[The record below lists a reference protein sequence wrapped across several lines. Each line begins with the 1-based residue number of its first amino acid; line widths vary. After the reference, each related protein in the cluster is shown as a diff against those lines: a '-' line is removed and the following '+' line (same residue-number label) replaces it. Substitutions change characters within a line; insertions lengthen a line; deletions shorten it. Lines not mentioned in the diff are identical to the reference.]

1 MTRDSDD
8 RRPLDLAPA
17 GGGEALTDR
26 RLRQATAAFVAL
38 GVALRVA
45 RYLMNY
51 PLWWDEA
58 FVAVNFLRRG
68 YLDLLRPLDY
78 GQVCPILFLWA
89 ELTAVKLLGV
99 SEWSLRLVPL
109 ACAVAGV
116 FLFRVAAG
124 LVLRGVPL
132 LLAVAVF
139 AVSFHPVRH
148 AADLKPYAGDLLA
161 ALVLLTSALAW
172 WRSPGRAA
180 WLWAL
185 AAAAP
190 VALAGSHP
198 AVFVAGGVGLGL
210 APAVVRSGSRGVR
223 VAYSAFLLATAATFL
238 GLFVVFTG
246 AQASAT
252 LGTMRAQWGQGFPP
266 RNDPTG
272 LARWLVS
279 VHTGGMFAYPCGG
292 EHGASAATLALF
304 AAGAVVLVRRGR
316 GTVAG
321 VCLAPFGVA
330 LAAAALRR
338 YPYGGVA
345 HGTCARIM
353 QYLVPSVCLLTGL
366 GAAALVARISRPRLR
381 FRVLRLGLFAL
392 VLVGVVPVAADATHP
407 YRSAHAW
414 HARRFARDFW
424 PAVGRG
430 AEPVCLRWDLGLGA
444 WDSLNLNVAVYLC
457 NQAIYSPRRRQ
468 GQDPRPEGA
477 SDGRP
482 LRCVLSLSDPDDA
495 RVIALLDGARAG
507 YRLKR
512 RRVRDVNM
520 ADPGA
525 RRRVERY
532 VVYDFV
538 PVARGVA
545 ARAGASPAVTH

>member
-1 MTRDSDD
+1 MTRESDE
-8 RRPLDLAPA
+8 RRPFDLTPA
-17 GGGEALTDR
+17 GGGPVVTDR
-26 RLRQATAAFVAL
+26 RVRQATAAFVAL

-58 FVAVNFLRRG
+58 FVAVNLLRRG

-89 ELTAVKLLGV
+89 ELTAVKLFGV

-109 ACAVAGV
+109 ACAVASV

-139 AVSFHPVRH
+139 AVSFHPIRH
-148 AADLKPYAGDLLA
+148 AADVKPYAGDLLA
-161 ALVLLTSALAW
+161 ALVLLTLALAW
-172 WRSPGRAA
+172 WRSPRRAV

-210 APAVVRSGSRGVR
+210 APAVVRSGSRGVQL
-223 VAYSAFLLATAATFL
+223 AYSAFVLATAATFL

-252 LGTMRAQWGQGFPP
+252 LATMQAQWGQGFPP
-266 RNDPTG
+266 LDDPVG
-272 LARWLVS
+272 LARWVVS
-279 VHTGGMFAYPCGG
+279 VHTGGMLAYPCGG
-292 EHGASAATLALF
+292 ERGASAATLALL
-304 AAGAVVLVRRGR
+304 AAGSVVLWRRGR

-321 VCLAPFGVA
+321 VCLAPFAVA
-330 LAAAALRR
+330 LLAAALRR

-345 HGTCARIM
+345 HGTCARVM
-353 QYLVPSVCLLTGL
+353 QYVVPSVCLLTGL
-366 GAAALVARISRPRLR
+366 GAAAVLARVPRPGLR
-381 FRVLRLGLFAL
+381 FRVLRGGLVALG
-392 VLVGVVPVAADATHP
+392 LVGVVPLALDATHP
-407 YRSAHAW
+407 YRAAHAW
-414 HARRFARDFW
+414 HARRFAREFW

-444 WDSLNLNVAVYLC
+444 WDSTDLNVAVYLC
-457 NQAIYSPRRRQ
+457 NQAIYSPRRRP
-468 GQDPRPEGA
+468 GPRPEETPA
-477 SDGRP
+477 RP
-482 LRCVLSLSDPDDA
+482 LRCVLSLSGPDDA
-495 RVIALLDGARAG
+495 RVVARLDGARPG
-507 YRLKR
+507 YRLKGR
-512 RRVRDVNM
+512 KVVDVNM
-520 ADPGA
+520 ADPA
-525 RRRVERY
+525 SRSRIERY
-532 VVYDFV
+532 VVYDFE
-538 PVARGVA
+538 PVAPGLA
-545 ARAGASPAVTH
+545 AGALKERSRTR